1 VFTSGWLVQNGVIRL
16 LDVWSLGLLTRR
28 LAPSFPEARIALLH
42 RNGLKAAAV
51 GPVLELRL
59 VSNVGLRVGVFFLPV
74 PAGNRAMSKTAWEV
88 WG

>member
-1 VFTSGWLVQNGVIRL
+1 MFTSGWLVQNGVIRL

-51 GPVLELRL
+51 GA
-59 VSNVGLRVGVFFLPV
+59 GLFWNYAWYRMWVF
-74 PAGNRAMSKTAWEV
+74 A
-88 WG
+88 